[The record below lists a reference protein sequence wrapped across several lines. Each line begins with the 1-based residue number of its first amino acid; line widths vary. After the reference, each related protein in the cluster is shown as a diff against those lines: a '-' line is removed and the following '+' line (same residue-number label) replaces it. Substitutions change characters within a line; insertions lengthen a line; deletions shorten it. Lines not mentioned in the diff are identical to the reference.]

1 MNNIKKSIIVILV
14 IIIILAIIII
24 SILKKYEDK
33 PHEEFSMPYGDERII
48 QKEITRV
55 NKNIDYYSIKLIA
68 QSYLESIISQD
79 TDTLYNILDLDTMKQ
94 ENINKDDIITKLD
107 NTIIKEDNDIEH
119 YRFIIEDM
127 YLSESDGNIVTYFVY
142 VKVINSKS
150 EKVMSTSFMVETD
163 IENDTYYIL
172 PYEYMYNKGYLNI
185 EEGKEYKTNITKIEN
200 NSYNEIEYDEP
211 DEYTII
217 LNLMSKLTDELVY
230 DLDNSYNLFSD
241 EYKKA
246 KFDTLDEYKKYMK
259 KNIRY
264 IISSSIEKYQINEFD
279 EYTEYICI
287 DQYGNYY
294 IFKETGV
301 MNYTLQLDTYTID
314 SQEFIE
320 KYNKGSEQ
328 LKVGMNLEKIFQ
340 ALNRKDYEYIYKKLH
355 NTFKTN
361 NFPTLQSFEDY
372 MEENFFDMNK
382 IDYGKFEEKSGVYIY
397 EVNITDATEIE
408 ENTIEKS
415 FIVQLNEGTDFA
427 ISFNK

>member
-1 MNNIKKSIIVILV
+1 MNI
-14 IIIILAIIII
+14 
-24 SILKKYEDK
+24 
-33 PHEEFSMPYGDERII
+33 
-48 QKEITRV
+48 
-55 NKNIDYYSIKLIA
+55 
-68 QSYLESIISQD
+68 
-79 TDTLYNILDLDTMKQ
+79 
-94 ENINKDDIITKLD
+94 
-107 NTIIKEDNDIEH
+107 
-119 YRFIIEDM
+119 
-127 YLSESDGNIVTYFVY
+127 
-142 VKVINSKS
+142 
-150 EKVMSTSFMVETD
+150 
-163 IENDTYYIL
+163 
-172 PYEYMYNKGYLNI
+172 
-185 EEGKEYKTNITKIEN
+185 
-200 NSYNEIEYDEP
+200 
-211 DEYTII
+211 
-217 LNLMSKLTDELVY
+217 
-230 DLDNSYNLFSD
+230 
-241 EYKKA
+241 KA

>member
-397 EVNITDATEIE
+397 EVDITDATEIE

>member
-150 EKVMSTSFMVETD
+150 EKVMPTSFMVETD

-382 IDYGKFEEKSGVYIY
+382 IDYGKFEEKSGILENYLYKDQLFIY
-397 EVNITDATEIE
+397 T
-408 ENTIEKS
+408 K
-415 FIVQLNEGTDFA
+415 
-427 ISFNK
+427 

>member
-241 EYKKA
+241 EYK
-246 KFDTLDEYKKYMK
+246 
-259 KNIRY
+259 
-264 IISSSIEKYQINEFD
+264 S
-279 EYTEYICI
+279 
-287 DQYGNYY
+287 
-294 IFKETGV
+294 
-301 MNYTLQLDTYTID
+301 
-314 SQEFIE
+314 
-320 KYNKGSEQ
+320 
-328 LKVGMNLEKIFQ
+328 KI
-340 ALNRKDYEYIYKKLH
+340 
-355 NTFKTN
+355 
-361 NFPTLQSFEDY
+361 
-372 MEENFFDMNK
+372 
-382 IDYGKFEEKSGVYIY
+382 
-397 EVNITDATEIE
+397 
-408 ENTIEKS
+408 
-415 FIVQLNEGTDFA
+415 
-427 ISFNK
+427 

>member
-150 EKVMSTSFMVETD
+150 EKVMPTSFMVETD